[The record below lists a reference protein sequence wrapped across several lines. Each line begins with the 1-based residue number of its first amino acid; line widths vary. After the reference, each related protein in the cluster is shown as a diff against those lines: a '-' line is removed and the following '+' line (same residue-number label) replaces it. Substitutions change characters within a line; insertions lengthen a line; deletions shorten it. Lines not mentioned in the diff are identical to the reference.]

1 VTTFESDKIET
12 LSAVLAMGMILNK
25 LGKNFYIFTPETPKV
40 NFSFL
45 PSNSLMSSEISGNN
59 LLILVAEDK
68 SKLKKML
75 WEKKDGFL
83 RLEVVSKNEP
93 FTPQDVSFTYQK
105 PQIDYLLVLGS
116 PRFGA
121 NEKLAKFKDR
131 PVINI
136 DYHKDNNSFGK
147 YNWLDER
154 AYSLVEMLVS
164 LVEALEMG
172 SQKEIKDKDI
182 ATLLYA
188 AILWRSKGLIGKVP
202 SKIFSVVAQLL
213 SWGAKK
219 NKIDR
224 YFWQVLPAETLTLL
238 GALLESVE
246 YQNGYFIFSF
256 DYSQW
261 SEKKKL
267 MLNNIDLIINEIKQ
281 KTAGLV
287 GLVLVLED
295 EKHKGLVWASLDEK
309 KIADLATF
317 IDWQMQTKNLSQGQT
332 LNGFSEAKIKIKQI
346 LF

>member
-1 VTTFESDKIET
+1 
-12 LSAVLAMGMILNK
+12 M
-25 LGKNFYIFTPETPKV
+25 
-40 NFSFL
+40 
-45 PSNSLMSSEISGNN
+45 
-59 LLILVAEDK
+59 
-68 SKLKKML
+68 
-75 WEKKDGFL
+75 
-83 RLEVVSKNEP
+83 
-93 FTPQDVSFTYQK
+93 
-105 PQIDYLLVLGS
+105 
-116 PRFGA
+116 
-121 NEKLAKFKDR
+121 
-131 PVINI
+131 
-136 DYHKDNNSFGK
+136 
-147 YNWLDER
+147 
-154 AYSLVEMLVS
+154 
-164 LVEALEMG
+164 
-172 SQKEIKDKDI
+172 
-182 ATLLYA
+182 
-188 AILWRSKGLIGKVP
+188 
-202 SKIFSVVAQLL
+202 
-213 SWGAKK
+213 
-219 NKIDR
+219 
-224 YFWQVLPAETLTLL
+224 PAETLTLL